1 MRRERVLVAL
11 LGLVPLPARAEERA
25 DADLRRLFPEQAAVF
40 VAPPAGLARLKVPAE
55 VLAACRPDLSD
66 LRVFDRRG
74 REVPYVIDTGPEART
89 RVEVKET
96 VEAAIL
102 DVQRE
107 EMRRE
112 QGPPRQRESYA
123 LAAPATAPQAGAWE
137 LVFRTDRPRF
147 VRRVDITAEAP
158 DGGPRRIIDD
168 GSLFRLPNIAKE
180 KTRVTLPPLAGARL
194 TVTLE
199 GEDGFYLEP
208 RLVFESARFLDPR
221 EEASVPLQEL
231 ARRQADGR
239 TIVELARPHGLVP
252 DVLRLETATP
262 AFDRTIEV
270 WDVRPG
276 GNDVLLGRAS
286 LFRLEAIAAV
296 GESEMTL
303 GPARGERLRVEII
316 DGDSAPLD
324 GLTFAAVVRQPSLV
338 FSLATGGGAEPAA
351 VLYFGGGRA
360 YAPRYDLAGLLP
372 ASGQALAGER
382 ASAAARLRD
391 PSAAVAARLG
401 SVEANPLF
409 DGAPALGFAMRPG
422 AEVDTRLYTE
432 RRALGVRPSS
442 EGLSLLRLRAED
454 VAHARPDLA
463 DVRVVDAAARQWPY
477 LLEPDAAPEWQPLG
491 IPSPLRRERVS
502 RYRLALPVSPIRL
515 DQIVLDTDT
524 PFFDRAFR
532 LTATMEDK
540 RESTLAQ
547 GRLVQRIGKPRP
559 VSVDFP
565 PARVVALE
573 LVVQDGDDAPLEFR
587 AARARLVLPELFLAA
602 PAGDYFLLVG
612 DPKASAPSYEL
623 ARVRDVVLAV
633 SSAPVEAKA
642 SGPNPDYSRARL
654 AIERRGDLVPQV
666 LLWSVLVAAVVVL
679 TALTL
684 RLART
689 GGDTPPPPV

>member
-1 MRRERVLVAL
+1 MRRGRVLVAL
-11 LGLVPLPARAEERA
+11 LGLVALPAHAEERP

-66 LRVFDRRG
+66 LRLFDRRG

-96 VEAAIL
+96 AEAAIL

-107 EMRRE
+107 EIRRE
-112 QGPPRQRESYA
+112 QGPPRQRESYT

-158 DGGPRRIIDD
+158 DGGTRRIVEN
-168 GSLFRLPNIAKE
+168 GSLFHLPNIAKE

-239 TIVELARPHGLVP
+239 TILELVRPRGLVP
-252 DVLRLETATP
+252 DVVRLETATT
-262 AFDRTIEV
+262 AFDRTVEV

-276 GNDVLLGRAS
+276 SNEVLLGRAR
-286 LFRLEAIAAV
+286 LFRLAAIAVV
-296 GESEMTL
+296 GENELAL
-303 GPARGERLRVEII
+303 GPARGERLRVEIV

-324 GLTFAAVVRQPSLV
+324 GLRFAAVVRQPSLI
-338 FSLATGGGAEPAA
+338 FSLAADGGEAPAGT
-351 VLYFGGGRA
+351 LYFGGGRA

-382 ASAAARLRD
+382 ASVAARLRD

-409 DGAPALGFAMRPG
+409 DGAPALAFAMRPG
-422 AEVDTRLYTE
+422 AEVDTRVYSE
-432 RRALGVRPSS
+432 RRALTLRPSS

-477 LLEPDAAPEWQPLG
+477 LLEPDAAREWQPLE
-491 IPSPLRRERVS
+491 IAIPLRRERAS
-502 RYRLALPVSPIRL
+502 HYRLALPVSPIRL

-524 PFFDRAFR
+524 PFFDRAYR
-532 LTATMEDK
+532 LTATLEDK

-547 GRLVQRIGKPRP
+547 GRLVQRVGPRP
-559 VSVDFP
+559 VNIDFP

-573 LVVQDGDDAPLEFR
+573 LTVQDGDDAPLRFR
-587 AARARLVLPELFLAA
+587 AARASLLLPDLFLTA

-623 ARVRDVVLAV
+623 TRVRDVVLAV

-642 SGPNPDYSRARL
+642 AGPNPDYSRARL

-684 RLART
+684 RLARS
-689 GGDTPPPPV
+689 GGDAPPPPA

>member
-1 MRRERVLVAL
+1 M
-11 LGLVPLPARAEERA
+11 PLR
-25 DADLRRLFPEQAAVF
+25 
-40 VAPPAGLARLKVPAE
+40 
-55 VLAACRPDLSD
+55 
-66 LRVFDRRG
+66 
-74 REVPYVIDTGPEART
+74 
-89 RVEVKET
+89 
-96 VEAAIL
+96 
-102 DVQRE
+102 
-107 EMRRE
+107 
-112 QGPPRQRESYA
+112 
-123 LAAPATAPQAGAWE
+123 
-137 LVFRTDRPRF
+137 
-147 VRRVDITAEAP
+147 
-158 DGGPRRIIDD
+158 
-168 GSLFRLPNIAKE
+168 
-180 KTRVTLPPLAGARL
+180 
-194 TVTLE
+194 
-199 GEDGFYLEP
+199 
-208 RLVFESARFLDPR
+208 
-221 EEASVPLQEL
+221 EL
-231 ARRQADGR
+231 ARRAADGR
-239 TIVELARPHGLVP
+239 TILELARPRGLVP

-262 AFDRTIEV
+262 AFDRTVEV

-276 GNDVLLGRAS
+276 SSDVLLGRAS

-303 GPARGERLRVEII
+303 GPARGERLRVDIV

-324 GLTFAAVVRQPSLV
+324 GLAFAAVVRQPSLV

-351 VLYFGGGRA
+351 MLYFGGGRA

-372 ASGQALAGER
+372 ASGQTLAGER

-477 LLEPDAAPEWQPLG
+477 LLEPDAAREWQPLE
-491 IPSPLRRERVS
+491 IASPLRRERAS
-502 RYRLALPVSPIRL
+502 RYRLGLPVALVRL

-532 LTATMEDK
+532 LTATLEDK
-540 RESTLAQ
+540 RERTLAQ

-623 ARVRDVVLAV
+623 SRVRDVVLAV

-684 RLART
+684 RLARS
-689 GGDTPPPPV
+689 GGDAPPPPA

>member
-1 MRRERVLVAL
+1 VRRGRVLVAL
-11 LGLVPLPARAEERA
+11 LGLVALPAHAEERP

-66 LRVFDRRG
+66 LRLFDRRG

-96 VEAAIL
+96 AEAAIL

-107 EMRRE
+107 EIRRE
-112 QGPPRQRESYA
+112 QGPPRQRESYT
-123 LAAPATAPQAGAWE
+123 LTAPATVPQAGAWE

-158 DGGPRRIIDD
+158 DGGTRRIVEN
-168 GSLFRLPNIAKE
+168 GSLFHLPNIAKE

-231 ARRQADGR
+231 ARRRGEGR
-239 TIVELARPHGLVP
+239 TIV
-252 DVLRLETATP
+252 
-262 AFDRTIEV
+262 
-270 WDVRPG
+270 RPG
-276 GNDVLLGRAS
+276 SSDVLLGRAS

-303 GPARGERLRVEII
+303 GPARGERLRVDIV

-324 GLTFAAVVRQPSLV
+324 GLAFAAVVRQPSLV
-338 FSLATGGGAEPAA
+338 FSLATGGDEEPAA
-351 VLYFGGGRA
+351 MLYFGGGRA

-477 LLEPDAAPEWQPLG
+477 LLEPDAAREWQPLE
-491 IPSPLRRERVS
+491 SPLRRERAS
-502 RYRLALPVSPIRL
+502 RYRLGLPVALVRL

-532 LTATMEDK
+532 LTATLEDK
-540 RESTLAQ
+540 RERTLAQ

-623 ARVRDVVLAV
+623 SRVRDVVLAV

-684 RLART
+684 RLARS
-689 GGDTPPPPV
+689 GGDAPPPPA

>member
-1 MRRERVLVAL
+1 MRGRVLVAL
-11 LGLVPLPARAEERA
+11 LGLVALPARAEERA
-25 DADLRRLFPEQAAVF
+25 EADLRRLFPQQAAVF
-40 VAPPAGLARLKVPAE
+40 VVPPGGLARLKVPAE
-55 VLAACRPDLSD
+55 VLAAVGPDLSD
-66 LRVFDRRG
+66 LRLFDRRG
-74 REVPYVIDTGPEART
+74 REVPYVIDTGPEARI

-96 VEAAIL
+96 AEASIL
-102 DVQRE
+102 DAQRQE
-107 EMRRE
+107 IRRDD
-112 QGPPRQRESYA
+112 GPPRQRESYT
-123 LAAPATAPQAGAWE
+123 LAAPAAAPQAGAWE

-158 DGGPRRIIDD
+158 DGGTRRIVEN
-168 GSLFRLPNIAKE
+168 GSLFRLPNIAKD
-180 KTRVTLPPLAGARL
+180 KTRVTLPPLAGGRL
-194 TVTLE
+194 SVTLE

-239 TIVELARPHGLVP
+239 TILELVRPRGLVP
-252 DVLRLETATP
+252 DVVRLETATT
-262 AFDRTIEV
+262 AFDRTVEV

-276 GNDVLLGRAS
+276 SNEVLLGRAR
-286 LFRLEAIAAV
+286 LFRLAAIAAV
-296 GESEMTL
+296 GESELAL
-303 GPARGERLRVEII
+303 GQARGERLRVEIV

-324 GLTFAAVVRQPSLV
+324 GLRFAAVVRQPSLI
-338 FSLATGGGAEPAA
+338 FSLAADGGETPAGT
-351 VLYFGGGRA
+351 LYFGGGRA

-382 ASAAARLRD
+382 ASVAARLRD

-409 DGAPALGFAMRPG
+409 DGAPALAFAMRPG
-422 AEVDTRLYTE
+422 AEVDTRVYSE
-432 RRALGVRPSS
+432 RRALTLRPSS

-477 LLEPDAAPEWQPLG
+477 LLEPDAAREWQPLE
-491 IPSPLRRERVS
+491 IAIPLRRERAS
-502 RYRLALPVSPIRL
+502 HYRLGLPVSPVRL
-515 DQIVLDTDT
+515 DQIILDTDT
-524 PFFDRAFR
+524 PFFDRAYR
-532 LTATMEDK
+532 LTATLEDE

-547 GRLVQRIGKPRP
+547 GRLVQRIGPRP
-559 VSVDFP
+559 VNIDFP

-573 LVVQDGDDAPLEFR
+573 LTVQDGDDAPLRFR
-587 AARARLVLPELFLAA
+587 AARASLLLPDLFLTA

-623 ARVRDVVLAV
+623 TRVRDVVLAV

-642 SGPNPDYSRARL
+642 AGPNPDYSRARL

-684 RLART
+684 RLARS
-689 GGDTPPPPV
+689 GGDAPPPPA